1 MKSQEANLKRN
12 KDEGVFTVP
21 GWICLYGHGLTRRG
35 LQCVVLA
42 ATGKSGKQIAREL
55 GISPGTVTNRMADAR
70 LHLKATNRTELVAK
84 AVAAGIIAAN
94 EAEPCA

>member
-21 GWICLYGHGLTRRG
+21 GWIGLYGHGLTRRG
-35 LQCVVLA
+35 VQCVVLA

-94 EAEPCA
+94 EAQPCA

>member
-12 KDEGVFTVP
+12 KDQGIFAAP
-21 GWICLYGHGLTRRG
+21 GWRGRYGHGLTRRG
-35 LQCVVLA
+35 VQCVVLA

-55 GISPGTVTNRMADAR
+55 GISPGTVTSRMADAC
-70 LHLKATNRTELVAK
+70 LHLGASSRTELVAK
-84 AVAAGIIAAN
+84 AVAAGIIYAS

>member
-21 GWICLYGHGLTRRG
+21 GWIDLYGHGLTRRG
-35 LQCVVLA
+35 VQCVVWA
-42 ATGKSGKQIAREL
+42 ATGKSGKKIAREL